1 MTNFD
6 FLLEEKELSKI
17 AKVAIDAEKIATI
30 SCRQSIM
37 AARSAAEFAV
47 KWFYAY
53 NPRGLIMPT
62 KATFAELLNNTEEI
76 IDHRTNRCNSCFNQ
90 INFWPEQEEPS
101 C

>member
-62 KATFAELLNNTEEI
+62 KATFAELLKCVPYNCLGSISVDSIEI
-76 IDHRTNRCNSCFNQ
+76 
-90 INFWPEQEEPS
+90 
-101 C
+101 